1 MTVKLHRI
9 GSLAVA
15 AACLVFSPSFS
26 RGGLFADFSYYHT
39 LSVSQIG
46 SSPPVVTGGTLSGS
60 AASLPV
66 HQTLTGSLPSIS
78 ASATYAFADD
88 GTTATYR
95 IDCQTQIT
103 RLYCQAGEDSSS
115 ASGLV
120 DSFTL
125 ASPATYVASFTDV
138 NGGTDL
144 QFISTDNAS
153 NFQLTGSGTMT
164 RTGLLPAGALVF
176 IDENWLLGNSLSTGP
191 SVVSGTE
198 SLSIVFT
205 AVPEPASAAGV
216 AVIGAA
222 LLARRRR
229 PAGRC

>member
-1 MTVKLHRI
+1 MTIKRI
-9 GSLAVA
+9 GSLAAAA

-46 SSPPVVTGGTLSGS
+46 NPPVVTGGTLSGS
-60 AASLPV
+60 AASLPLQ
-66 HQTLTGSLPSIS
+66 QTLSASLPNVS

-95 IDCQTQIT
+95 VDCQAQIT
-103 RLYCQAGEDSSS
+103 QSNHRADEGTGS
-115 ASGLV
+115 A
-120 DSFTL
+120 TL
-125 ASPATYVASFTDV
+125 PADELTFAQPVTYVATLTST
-138 NGGTDL
+138 GGGGIDFQFMTPDL
-144 QFISTDNAS
+144 SHFFFN
-153 NFQLTGSGTMT
+153 GSGTFT
-164 RTGLLPAGALVF
+164 HTGTVPAGELVD
-176 IDENWLLGNSLSTGP
+176 ILEDWEIENLTPTSP
-191 SVVSGTE
+191 AVVSGTE